1 MVLNKKS
8 SSFAPDFKEIEF
20 KMNITKENVDALNA
34 IVKVDIVADD
44 YKEKVTKVLNDYR
57 KTANIPGFRK
67 GHVPIGMVRNQYGKA
82 IMIDEVNK
90 LLQESLNK
98 FLVEEKLDI
107 LGNPL
112 PKVNENFSWDAEQFS
127 FEFELGLA
135 PEFDIDLKS
144 NKVKSYNIVATDEL
158 IEKELENIQTR
169 YGKLISQEETKKESN
184 VTGTFVNEEKEIN
197 KKSTFL
203 VSDLKG
209 KKNENKLIGT
219 KVGDVIQL
227 DTKKLFED
235 DHKLQNVLGIS
246 HDDVKTLDV
255 TVTLTIEEINIT
267 EKAELDQELFD
278 KLFSNGSIKTVTE
291 LKEKIKE
298 DAEKQF
304 QQQADQQ
311 LLTAVTESLIENTKF
326 DLPKEFLQ
334 KWLQTAGEKELTAE
348 EAVSEYEKS
357 EKALR
362 YQLIE
367 GKIMK
372 DNDIKVGYPELV
384 AYAKEFIKMQMA
396 QFGNTNPEEKELD
409 DIAGRIL
416 SNQEEARRLQDQL
429 VSQKLVSFFKE
440 KIEFDTKEVSYEEF
454 IKEVYKV
461 DNKKK

>member
-8 SSFAPDFKEIEF
+8 INFAPDFKETEF

-44 YKEKVTKVLNDYR
+44 YKDKVTKVLKDYR

-67 GHVPIGMVRNQYGKA
+67 GHVPMGMVIKQYGKA
-82 IMIDEVNK
+82 VMIDEVNK

-98 FLVEEKLDI
+98 FLVEEKLEI

-112 PKVNENFSWDAEQFS
+112 PKLDESFSWDAEQFS

-135 PEFDIDLKS
+135 PEFELDLKS
-144 NKVKSYNIVATDEL
+144 NKVKSYNIVATEEL

-169 YGKLISQEETKKESN
+169 YGKLISQEKVEETSN
-184 VTGTFVNEEKEIN
+184 VTGLFVNEEKEIS
-197 KKSTFL
+197 KKSTFS

-209 KKNENKLIGT
+209 KKNKEKLVAS
-219 KVGDVIQL
+219 KVGEVVVF

-235 DHKLQNVLGIS
+235 DHKLQNLLGVS
-246 HDDVKTLDV
+246 KQDSEDLDVKV
-255 TVTLTIEEINIT
+255 NFTIEEINIT
-267 EKAELDQELFD
+267 EKAEFDQELFE
-278 KLFSNGSIKTVTE
+278 KLFADGSVKTVTE

-311 LLTAVTESLIENTKF
+311 LLNSVTETLVENTKF

-334 KWLQTAGEKELTAE
+334 KWLQAAGEKQLTAE
-348 EAVSEYEKS
+348 EATTEYEKS
-357 EKALR
+357 EKGLR

-372 DNDIKVGYPELV
+372 DYGIKVDYPELV
-384 AYAKEFIKMQMA
+384 EYAKGFVKMQMA
-396 QFGNTNPEEKELD
+396 QFGNANPEEKELD

-416 SNQEEARRLQDQL
+416 SNQEEARRLQEQL
-429 VSQKLVSFFKE
+429 VSQKLVGFFKE
-440 KIEFDTKEVSYEEF
+440 NMEFDAKEVSYEEF
-454 IKEVYKV
+454 IKEVYNV
-461 DNKKK
+461 DANK